1 MTIQTT
7 IFKNALITQLK
18 KSFPDYVSVHLNF
31 INSRKSF
38 KHSNGQI
45 EVTEISEND
54 INPSNLSLAKSFFGM
69 DRIDAV
75 DINMIEDTLVA
86 YGIKNGHKIA
96 KRF

>member
-1 MTIQTT
+1 MSIQTT

-18 KSFPDYVSVHLNF
+18 KSFPDCASVHVNF
-31 INSRKSF
+31 INNRKSF
-38 KHSNGQI
+38 RFSDGKI

-69 DRIDAV
+69 ERIDAV
-75 DINMIEDTLVA
+75 DINMIEYTLVA
-86 YGIKNGHKIA
+86 YGTINGQKIA